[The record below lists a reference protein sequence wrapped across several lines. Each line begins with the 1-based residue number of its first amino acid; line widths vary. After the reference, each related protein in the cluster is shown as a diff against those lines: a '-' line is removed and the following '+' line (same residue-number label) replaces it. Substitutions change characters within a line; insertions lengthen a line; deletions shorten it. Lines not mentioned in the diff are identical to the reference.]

1 VQKQHLEIM
10 TARIRLNCAEFLGLL
25 VLIYLVQENKL
36 LKFLGFMWNP
46 LSWVMESAA
55 LMAIVL
61 ANGQVCP
68 TSSSLINLLLFKIL
82 SSILGEGTPFG
93 CSGYLASAGPLNPG
107 TPSKGFLP
115 QHELFKFQQSYKM
128 EGTHLKV
135 SNRYL
140 KTGTFHFIRFFSGAF
155 IL

>member
-10 TARIRLNCAEFLGLL
+10 TVRIRLKCAEFLRLF
-25 VLIYLVQENKL
+25 VLISLVQENKI

-46 LSWVMESAA
+46 LSWVMEAAA

-68 TSSSLINLLLFKIL
+68 TSSSSLITLLLFKML
-82 SSILGEGTPFG
+82 SCILGEGTPFG

-115 QHELFKFQQSYKM
+115 
-128 EGTHLKV
+128 
-135 SNRYL
+135 
-140 KTGTFHFIRFFSGAF
+140 
-155 IL
+155 